1 MSIKYKLVEIKPTD
15 KVSFLRGNREVNDK
29 MVGKIMKSMAEY
41 GILTCITVTKY
52 NSRYFIID
60 GQHRYS
66 AAKRMG
72 LSIPAIVIP
81 RQAINVIIDL
91 NTIQKNWGLD
101 DYADFFATNDDK
113 DLALPYATLR
123 QIREQT
129 GINYTAL
136 VKIYSTCSMA
146 KFKRGE
152 LVLDN
157 FDFAERFMSYLVDIS
172 NYVPFFD
179 NARFILGYIHI
190 AQHEHYEHDRMMAK
204 LKLNHKKQKYPMD
217 GESKPTSYGRL
228 MQDIYNMHQ
237 TKDLVMFRK
246 W

>member
-1 MSIKYKLVEIKPTD
+1 MSISYKLVEIKPTD
-15 KVSFLRGNREVNDK
+15 KVSFLLGNRDVNDK

-52 NSRYFIID
+52 NGRYFVID

-66 AAKRMG
+66 AAKKLG
-72 LSIPAIVIP
+72 ANIPAIVIP

-91 NTIQKNWGLD
+91 NTIQKNWGLED
-101 DYADFFATNDDK
+101 FADFFATNDDK
-113 DLALPYATLR
+113 NLARPYATLK
-123 QIREQT
+123 QIKEQT
-129 GINYTAL
+129 ALNYTAL
-136 VKIYSTCSMA
+136 VKIYSTSSMA

-157 FDFAERFMSYLVDIS
+157 FDFAERFMGYLVDIS
-172 NYVPFFD
+172 EYVPFYD
-179 NARFILGYIHI
+179 NARFILGYVYI
-190 AQHEHYEHDRMMAK
+190 AQHEQYDHERMMAK
-204 LKLNHKKQKYPMD
+204 LKLNDKKRKFPLD
-217 GESKPTSYGRL
+217 GESKPSSYGRL

-237 TKDLVMFRK
+237 KNDLVMFRK

>member
-1 MSIKYKLVEIKPTD
+1 MTVKYKLVEIKPTD
-15 KVSFLRGNREVNDK
+15 KVSFLKGNREVNEK

-41 GILTCITVTKY
+41 GILTCITATKY
-52 NSRYFIID
+52 NGRYFIID
-60 GQHRYS
+60 GQHRFS
-66 AAKRMG
+66 AAKKLG
-72 LSIPAIVIP
+72 ASIPAIIIP
-81 RQAINVIIDL
+81 RQAINVIVDL

-101 DYADFFATNDDK
+101 DYADFFASNDDK
-113 DLALPYATLR
+113 DLALPYATLK

-129 GINYTAL
+129 GLNYTAL
-136 VKIYSTCSMA
+136 VKIYSTVSMA

-152 LVLDN
+152 LVLDS
-157 FDFAERFMSYLVDIS
+157 FDFAERFMGYLMDIS
-172 NYVPFFD
+172 DYVPFFN

-190 AQHEHYEHDRMMAK
+190 AKHEQYSHERMMAK
-204 LKLNHKKQKYPMD
+204 LKLNDKKKKYLLD

-237 TKDLVMFRK
+237 KNDLVMFRK